1 MRRFGFDNFLLRWL
15 LALVVVFATFNPSGY
30 SYAHWISTAEGGQL
44 PLKVLV
50 GVVLAILYVI
60 YLRATWR
67 SIGPVGAGLAL
78 ALLGALVWVFVD
90 FGWLSFEQS
99 TVMTYI
105 GLLIL
110 ATVLGIGLSWSHV
123 RRRVSGQADVDDIE
137 Q

>member
-1 MRRFGFDNFLLRWL
+1 MRRFGFDNFLLRWV

-30 SYAHWISTAEGGQL
+30 SYAHWVTDTEDGQL
-44 PLKVLV
+44 PLKVLA

-67 SIGPVGAGLAL
+67 SIGPIGVGLAL
-78 ALLGALVWVFVD
+78 ALLGALVWVFID

-105 GLLIL
+105 GLFIL

-123 RRRVSGQADVDDIE
+123 RRRVAGQADIDDVD